1 MNKLIEY
8 QRIVAEIW
16 GFMSEEN
23 PERMK
28 ERKKERTQITRTT
41 EIPSR

>member
-23 PERMK
+23 PERK
-28 ERKKERTQITRTT
+28 EERKKERNEERKKERT
-41 EIPSR
+41 

>member
-8 QRIVAEIW
+8 QSIVAEIW

-28 ERKKERTQITRTT
+28 ERKKERKK
-41 EIPSR
+41 EPK